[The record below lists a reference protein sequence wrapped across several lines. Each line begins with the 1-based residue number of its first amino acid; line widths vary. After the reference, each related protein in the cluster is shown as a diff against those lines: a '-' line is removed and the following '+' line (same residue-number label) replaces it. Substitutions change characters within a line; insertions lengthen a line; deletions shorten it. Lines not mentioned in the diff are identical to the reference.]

1 MRAFCFLIFPPFI
14 LTRGK
19 REREREKEKK
29 PIYFSLFSF
38 IFQEEVKRVWFHGPV
53 CCRCRC
59 FCCCCWMHLTNVEG
73 PFLFWTLSAAD
84 CNGSPVSRR
93 RRRREVLR
101 LPEAPSFQLSTL
113 VSIFSLFLYFSFSFS
128 LSLSVS
134 PSLPSPPTFRPSIK
148 EKVFWER
155 FELNW
160 SASEGHGSTFVSTK
174 KDQWDTAGIIS
185 CRVSFND
192 VS

>member
-1 MRAFCFLIFPPFI
+1 MRSWQKREGKKSGVKLPAAAMRAFCFLIFPPFI

-128 LSLSVS
+128 LSLSLFLS
-134 PSLPSPPTFRPSIK
+134 LSLSFSLPFLLLES
-148 EKVFWER
+148 
-155 FELNW
+155 LL
-160 SASEGHGSTFVSTK
+160 FVSLL
-174 KDQWDTAGIIS
+174 
-185 CRVSFND
+185 
-192 VS
+192 

>member
-1 MRAFCFLIFPPFI
+1 MRSWQKREGKKSGVKLPAAAMRAFCFLIFPPFI

-128 LSLSVS
+128 LSLSLFLSLSLSFSLFLSLSLS
-134 PSLPSPPTFRPSIK
+134 PF
-148 EKVFWER
+148 
-155 FELNW
+155 
-160 SASEGHGSTFVSTK
+160 
-174 KDQWDTAGIIS
+174 
-185 CRVSFND
+185 CC
-192 VS
+192 